1 MKCSKPIGTSIT
13 MNYIPLSC
21 NHDPFANRFMNIK
34 LQKAMPHTPNYKTEL
49 VTYPKNPENTELHDP

>member
-21 NHDPFANRFMNIK
+21 NCDPFANRIMNIK
-34 LQKAMPHTPNYKTEL
+34 LQKAMPHTSNYKTEL

>member
-1 MKCSKPIGTSIT
+1 

-21 NHDPFANRFMNIK
+21 NPDPFANRFMNIK